1 MVYNLLAAH
10 AMRRGSVMNVFIVH
24 LYPRASGPENPGVL
38 IDDLRPSRGT
48 RDATLSP
55 GGLELVLGVEGPEV
69 ALFPKGT
76 SRLITTGRVR
86 KR

>member
-1 MVYNLLAAH
+1 MVYNLLATH

-24 LYPRASGPENPGVL
+24 LYPRSGPEHPGVL

-48 RDATLSP
+48 RGTTLSP